1 MFHCVICRKAFF
13 FLCFMTILFVVFF
26 DRSPNGDIKVMS
38 VASLLDSDK
47 TSVIFR
53 GPRKTGT
60 LMAKTFQPSQKKI

>member
-1 MFHCVICRKAFF
+1 MFHCVTCRKG
-13 FLCFMTILFVVFF
+13 ILFSLFHDHFVCFF
-26 DRSPNGDIKVMS
+26 GRSPNGDVKVMS

-60 LMAKTFQPSQKKI
+60 HLAKTHQPSQKKI

>member
-1 MFHCVICRKAFF
+1 
-13 FLCFMTILFVVFF
+13 MTILFVVFF
-26 DRSPNGDIKVMS
+26 GRSPNGDIKVMS